1 MQYVHLAAEIFG
13 WVMMVAVVTSFFLVV
28 ALLRARD
35 EHSE

>member
-13 WVMMVAVVTSFFLVV
+13 WVMMVSVMTSFLAV

>member
-13 WVMMVAVVTSFFLVV
+13 WWMLAAVMTSFLAV